1 MELLD
6 SNPLNLLY
14 AQDLISTIVD
24 KKPNQDLRRDVEKA
38 LAKLDRR
45 TQRALVQIAQSQAI
59 ESES

>member
-1 MELLD
+1 MDLLD